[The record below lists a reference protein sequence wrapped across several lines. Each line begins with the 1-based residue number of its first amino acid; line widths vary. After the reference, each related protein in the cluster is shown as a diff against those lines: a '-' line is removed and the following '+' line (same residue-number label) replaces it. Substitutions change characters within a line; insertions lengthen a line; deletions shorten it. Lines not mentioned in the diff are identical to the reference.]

1 MNDPLRG
8 TPAGLFSSVR
18 GLGVTAL
25 ALLGNRLDLLGTELV
40 EERGRLLSLV
50 TYGAV
55 ALLLLAAGLVF
66 LSVFITVLL
75 WDSNRLLAL
84 GVFSGL
90 FLAGGLLALGMTLG
104 FAAVQAVNLLRII
117 SLYYLGQWNLP
128 VFEFAHLYLWQALI
142 MLDVLVVWLLWIRW
156 TARRTAEQEEV
167 SGHAN

>member
-55 ALLLLAAGLVF
+55 ELLLLAAGLVF

-104 FAAVQAVNLLRII
+104 FARAGSKLFAASLAELRKD
-117 SLYYLGQWNLP
+117 GDAMRPDNQN
-128 VFEFAHLYLWQALI
+128 
-142 MLDVLVVWLLWIRW
+142 R
-156 TARRTAEQEEV
+156 
-167 SGHAN
+167 